1 MQVNVRRF
9 PYERI
14 RESQLWPVSLSI
26 PGLGII
32 EYVYWRIYFKII
44 PQILH
49 YSKFSKFYYSFTAI
63 FSELGHVY
71 WLEQMYNFTIL
82 RPERCRLLAVTLFR
96 ATREQNCL
104 KSGNCNFLWEMC
116 NNSYLGCSYNKTNCM
131 HQFLIFIFAIK
142 LYMFRTVSLSIIRS
156 FSLYTQQWYFLQ
168 VCWQLASRVRIELRI
183 SILIL
188 LASCHQTCMIYTIAV
203 CTVKN
208 SWWWTE
214 ELPET
219 FRVLFQK

>member
-1 MQVNVRRF
+1 MYADFLTKEFANHSYGLYLY
-9 PYERI
+9 PY
-14 RESQLWPVSLSI
+14 LDLSSY
-26 PGLGII
+26 

-49 YSKFSKFYYSFTAI
+49 YSKFSKFYFSFTAI

-82 RPERCRLLAVTLFR
+82 RTEHCRQLTVAMFR

-131 HQFLIFIFAIK
+131 HQFLIFLFAIK

-156 FSLYTQQWYFLQ
+156 FSLYTQQWYMSYRF
-168 VCWQLASRVRIELRI
+168 ADSLRAG
-183 SILIL
+183 SGCPILIL
-188 LASCHQTCMIYTIAV
+188 YDI
-203 CTVKN
+203 
-208 SWWWTE
+208 
-214 ELPET
+214 
-219 FRVLFQK
+219 